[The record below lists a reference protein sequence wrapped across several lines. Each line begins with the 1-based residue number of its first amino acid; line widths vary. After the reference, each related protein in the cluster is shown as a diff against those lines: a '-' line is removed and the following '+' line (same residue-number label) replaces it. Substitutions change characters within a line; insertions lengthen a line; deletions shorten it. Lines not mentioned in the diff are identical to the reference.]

1 MREINIAEADIDAVA
16 TEIARFAS
24 DLPNPEDLVN
34 SQPIAISEHVGVSVR
49 AVDKYIWNRGARGE

>member
-24 DLPNPEDLVN
+24 DLLNPEDLVN
-34 SQPIAISEHVGVSVR
+34 SHERVGVSVR